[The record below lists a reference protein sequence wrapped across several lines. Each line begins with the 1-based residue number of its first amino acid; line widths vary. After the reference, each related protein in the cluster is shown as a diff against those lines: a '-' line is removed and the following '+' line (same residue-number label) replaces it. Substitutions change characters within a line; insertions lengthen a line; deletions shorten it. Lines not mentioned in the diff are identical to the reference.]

1 VQEAL
6 ERKRSDCTSDDAATS
21 AASLEEPSV
30 KSCRFGSSQ
39 KTQQAPLLHLRLLV
53 LSGILLPSG

>member
-1 VQEAL
+1 MRPHQPHL
-6 ERKRSDCTSDDAATS
+6 WKSR
-21 AASLEEPSV
+21 PSNLA
-30 KSCRFGSSQ
+30 GSVPASQ